1 MSKICYIFSIFL
13 TSSVINDVRPLMC
26 DAGRHL
32 YIARIDGQHTSDAY
46 RPSVDGTLLP
56 AVMDQIFVENRD
68 SL

>member
-1 MSKICYIFSIFL
+1 
-13 TSSVINDVRPLMC
+13 MC